1 MKKKI
6 RMSGKNN
13 FNSLL
18 WTGQNQERK
27 RPNSW
32 ELLVLID
39 NCPTLLSCWD
49 SKNYNTFAIFDKQ
62 EERFF
67 SKQIYT

>member
-6 RMSGKNN
+6 RIRGRNN
-13 FNSLL
+13 FSSLL

-32 ELLVLID
+32 ELLVAIGKS
-39 NCPTLLSCWD
+39 PTLYYVEIAKIITLFPYLTR
-49 SKNYNTFAIFDKQ
+49 KK
-62 EERFF
+62 RG
-67 SKQIYT
+67 